1 MPDLTDR
8 ERLLRLAR
16 RRSGLTTRD
25 VVGAGIHRQVLSRL
39 VREGVLQ
46 RVARVQYRLTMVHPQ
61 HNEQPWT
68 DEIVAEVRSAR
79 EQLFAACDY
88 DLEKLADRL
97 RRAQKVSGRAVVT
110 FPRRM
115 PAQEVSA

>member
-1 MPDLTDR
+1 M
-8 ERLLRLAR
+8 
-16 RRSGLTTRD
+16 
-25 VVGAGIHRQVLSRL
+25 
-39 VREGVLQ
+39 
-46 RVARVQYRLTMVHPQ
+46 TMVHPQ
-61 HNEQPWT
+61 RNEQPWT

-97 RRAQKVSGRAVVT
+97 RRAQKASGQAVVT

-115 PAQEVSA
+115 PAKNVSA

>member
-1 MPDLTDR
+1 MVQP
-8 ERLLRLAR
+8 ER
-16 RRSGLTTRD
+16 D
-25 VVGAGIHRQVLSRL
+25 
-39 VREGVLQ
+39 
-46 RVARVQYRLTMVHPQ
+46 
-61 HNEQPWT
+61 EQPWI

-97 RRAQKVSGRAVVT
+97 RRAQKASGRVVVT

-115 PAQEVSA
+115 PGKGVSA